1 MHHRSPK
8 PSISFKP
15 LSRNLHRKIKNIV
28 YPPPFDSLRIASLT
42 IANAVD
48 RVFGSGNDDQ

>member
-1 MHHRSPK
+1 MHHRSLG

-15 LSRNLHRKIKNIV
+15 LPHNLHRKIKNIV
-28 YPPPFDSLRIASLT
+28 YPAPYDSLRIASLT

-48 RVFGSGNDDQ
+48 HMFGSGNDDQ